1 MAYSYTNFQ
10 NIADAPS
17 NYYWTV
23 VTKEEIGDG
32 GSSPESG
39 YVAIAAASKRVNKD
53 REVKYYIRAWK
64 LVDGI
69 PQALNDEVVEVLI
82 PTSYRTEVADKLTI
96 GSIIST
102 NDDSTLFGDKNL
114 FIVGFQSKVDN
125 YTFTPRFL
133 VQLKP
138 NTVDNNTSNPLEVLP
153 QNGIN
158 GIPRTIT
165 FTKGNVDSEIPQN
178 ILDEAAIASL
188 QGLITKDRCATPNTW
203 VALIRKNKDDGAYYF
218 VKTYSLNGTF
228 LHQKLIGKDALGRG
242 PGPDKIDHYEIG
254 RKQLLALKAKDCFG
268 DETPALPDTSILP
281 PPNLDKV
288 RYNPPNHFVTRS
300 IAHGERTRDQLNSSN
315 RFITSISDAQAALA
329 NRNNRLGKIYQ
340 STDGAKALNKKDKTG
355 KRPLWG
361 FKFTYN
367 PTTLE
372 YGTTTNTS
380 IDWMLNSKDPANLLG
395 GNTEVK
401 VSLYLN
407 RIVDMTELKNWRGGA
422 YTQNYPRALLPEEVE
437 GILKRGTEYDL
448 EYLYRVL
455 NGSPGKT
462 ALLSYPGETSDFGY
476 ITGTP
481 CWFHLH
487 DNLRYYGSMSAL
499 SVSHVMFTQEMVP
512 MLSKVDVS
520 FIRYPSLDLS
530 PADVKKAY
538 QEQASKVATTGEEP
552 ATS

>member
-1 MAYSYTNFQ
+1 MGVTGYSYTVQVYEYIPDNLGVGSNFQ
-10 NIADAPS
+10 GVTGTTQLKKGWAPISS
-17 NYYWTV
+17 NGKLVNYLHPVRYD
-23 VTKEEIGDG
+23 I
-32 GSSPESG
+32 
-39 YVAIAAASKRVNKD
+39 RVNKSSAAVGGSAPVGRIGD
-53 REVKYYIRAWK
+53 DNGVKVVVFDSWRNTISSYATA
-64 LVDGI
+64 DG
-69 PQALNDEVVEVLI
+69 VLSGAEEGI
-82 PTSYRTEVADKLTI
+82 TGR
-96 GSIIST
+96 G
-102 NDDSTLFGDKNL
+102 NTLFSFVVRATDAGVITPK
-114 FIVGFQSKVDN
+114 IKV
-125 YTFTPRFL
+125 TL
-133 VQLKP
+133 EP
-138 NTVDNNTSNPLEVLP
+138 NSSENNTNEPLEVDIVSGAKMLTV
-153 QNGIN
+153 N
-158 GIPRTIT
+158 
-165 FTKGNVDSEIPQN
+165 FTKAKKDPQLPSDLQTLVGSNRAQWNECKKEWVGMLLRTLPNNNVSVTLVYFSKEGDEIRRN
-178 ILDEAAIASL
+178 YLGAD
-188 QGLITKDRCATPNTW
+188 TPN
-203 VALIRKNKDDGAYYF
+203 AKG
-218 VKTYSLNGTF
+218 KTTF
-228 LHQKLIGKDALGRG
+228 LAKAQ
-242 PGPDKIDHYEIG
+242 EE
-254 RKQLLALKAKDCFG
+254 LLAAVRAVCGGETG
-268 DETPALPDTSILP
+268 DPALPDTSILP

-315 RFITSISDAQAALA
+315 RFITSITDAQAALS

-407 RIVDMTELKNWRGGA
+407 RIVDMTELKNWRGGG
-422 YTQNYPRALLPEEVE
+422 YTQNYPRALTPEEVQ

-448 EYLYRVL
+448 EFLYRVL
-455 NGSPGKT
+455 NGSPGNT

-487 DNLRYYGSMSAL
+487 DNLRYYGSMASL
-499 SVSHVMFTQEMVP
+499 NVSHVMFTQEMVP
-512 MLSKVDVS
+512 MLSKVDIS

-530 PADVKKAY
+530 PAKVKEAY
-538 QEQASKVATTGEEP
+538 QAQASKVATTGEEP
-552 ATS
+552 STS